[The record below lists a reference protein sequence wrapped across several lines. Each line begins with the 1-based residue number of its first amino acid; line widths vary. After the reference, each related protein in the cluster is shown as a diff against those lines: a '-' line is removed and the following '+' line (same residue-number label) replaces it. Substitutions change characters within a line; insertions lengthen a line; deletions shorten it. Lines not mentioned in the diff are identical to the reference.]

1 LDLENLL
8 KQIPLMRHPDLL
20 VGPEHGADAGVFQL
34 SPEIAIVQSA
44 DFFPPN
50 LDDPRAFG
58 RVAAANAMSDVYA
71 MGGRPVTA
79 LNLLA
84 MPEKEEQAKLV
95 AILDGAREKVE
106 EAGAVICGG
115 HTITSRTIMFGL
127 SVTGVVHPAQ
137 VVRNTTPQPGDVLVL
152 TKPIGSG
159 IVIHSHAT
167 GDVDDAELAI
177 CVETMSTLNQL
188 PGAALIPLGA
198 HASTDIT
205 GFGLLGHCLDMLALR
220 HAGYEIYWPAVP
232 LMPRVPELAA
242 RGNVP
247 GGSKRNAEYT
257 RCKVEYAGCPP
268 EAELIL
274 NDAQTSGG
282 LAIALPEAAAQRLLE
297 LLATQGYTQPATIIG
312 RCVAEHPGH
321 IRVTG

>member
-1 LDLENLL
+1 MDLENLL
-8 KQIPLMRHPDLL
+8 KQIPLMHHPDLL

-34 SPEIAIVQSA
+34 SPELAIVQSA

-58 RVAAANAMSDVYA
+58 RVAAANAMSDIYA
-71 MGGRPVTA
+71 MGARPVVA

-84 MPEKEEQAKLV
+84 MPEKEEQSKLV

-115 HTITSRTIMFGL
+115 HTITARTIMFGL

-137 VVRNTTPQPGDVLVL
+137 VVRNTTPHPGDVLVL
-152 TKPIGSG
+152 TKPLGSG
-159 IVIHSHAT
+159 IVVHSHAT
-167 GDVDDAELAI
+167 GDVDDAELANCI
-177 CVETMSTLNQL
+177 EVMSTLNKL
-188 PGAALIPLGA
+188 PGEALIQLDA

-205 GFGLLGHCLDMLALR
+205 GFGLIGHCLDMLALG
-220 HAGYEIYWPAVP
+220 HAGYEISWPAVP
-232 LMPRVPELAA
+232 LMPRLLELTA

-247 GGSKRNAEYT
+247 AGSRRNAEYT
-257 RCKVEYAGCPP
+257 QCKTEYHGCPA
-268 EAELIL
+268 EAEVIL

-282 LAIALPEAAAQRLLE
+282 LLISLPEANAHHLLE
-297 LLATQGYTQPATIIG
+297 QLASQDYTQSSAVIG
-312 RCVAEHPGH
+312 RCVSEHPGR
-321 IRVTG
+321 IVITG

>member
-1 LDLENLL
+1 
-8 KQIPLMRHPDLL
+8 MHHPDLL
-20 VGPEHGADAGVFQL
+20 VGPEHGADAGVFKL

-58 RVAAANAMSDVYA
+58 QVAAANALSDVYA

-95 AILDGAREKVE
+95 AILNGAREKVE
-106 EAGAVICGG
+106 EAGAVVCGG

-127 SVTGVVHPAQ
+127 SITGVVHPAQ

-152 TKPIGSG
+152 TKPLGSG

-167 GDVDDAELAI
+167 GEVDDAELAVCI
-177 CVETMSTLNQL
+177 GTMATLNKL
-188 PGAALIPLGA
+188 PGEALVQLGA

-205 GFGLLGHCLDMLALR
+205 GFGLIGHCLDMLALGQ
-220 HAGYEIYWPAVP
+220 AGFELHWPAVP

-247 GGSKRNAEYT
+247 AGSRRNAEYT
-257 RCKVEYAGCPP
+257 KCKAEYAGCPP

-282 LAIALPEAAAQRLLE
+282 LLVTLPAAKAQLLLE
-297 LLATQGYTQPATIIG
+297 QLAKQGYLQPAAIIG
-312 RCVAEHPGH
+312 RCVAEHPGR
-321 IRVTG
+321 IRITG